1 MNKKLIIVGILTIL
15 LLIGCQ
21 KELKEESSEDVV
33 TEEEHS
39 MDDLVVDPGFD
50 FSMMQT
56 VEVKIVNKKMTYEY
70 FDIYTAN
77 PKNGGSAIITNA
89 YFDKDG
95 EYNYSIKIA
104 TAYTS
109 IYIQSKN
116 ADMQSKS
123 VNIVNKVAYYSYE

>member
-1 MNKKLIIVGILTIL
+1 MNIRLIFIAILTMF

-21 KELKEESSEDVV
+21 KEVKEDNSNDTV
-33 TEEEHS
+33 TEEHS
-39 MDDLVVDPGFD
+39 MDDLVVDPNFD

-56 VEVKIVNKKMTYEY
+56 VEVKIINKKMAYEY

-89 YFDKDG
+89 YFDKEG
-95 EYNYSIKIA
+95 EYNNSIKIA
-104 TAYTS
+104 TSYTS

-123 VNIVNKVAYYSYE
+123 VNIVNKIAYYSYE